1 MLSLSNKKT
10 FFKNHAPFFFSTLD
24 VCGFFLRPRRPFLGP
39 RRGENRPFS
48 TFSLSRFAT
57 VIEVFVV
64 WLGRCFVRVLR
75 GGRNLGGKGVICND
89 FFLLSL
95 FIFPVWEGKSCF
107 AQNLCG
113 QRPFPPVSEN
123 NKKDF
128 RGYGNMWNY
137 GRQKKGF
144 PPETSFLR
152 SPHISET
159 FFPKKNPPMRRWL
172 HLDRCDTGHPRRLL
186 FPPTQREEEGAFQN

>member
-1 MLSLSNKKT
+1 MLCSSNKK
-10 FFKNHAPFFFSTLD
+10 PFLKIMLRSCFPHSMR
-24 VCGFFLRPRRPFLGP
+24 VWFFLRPRRPFLGP
-39 RRGENRPFS
+39 RRGENCP
-48 TFSLSRFAT
+48 FSLSRFAT

-64 WLGRCFVRVLR
+64 WLGRCFVRVL
-75 GGRNLGGKGVICND
+75 GNLGRKGVICHD
-89 FFLLSL
+89 FFPVLSL
-95 FIFPVWEGKSCF
+95 FIFPVWEEKSCF

-159 FFPKKNPPMRRWL
+159 FFPKKISRWDDGYTWIGVTPDTPADFYFRQLKGKRR
-172 HLDRCDTGHPRRLL
+172 GL
-186 FPPTQREEEGAFQN
+186 FKTE